1 MIYNNNRLLLKT
13 CFNSLKPNTEN
24 VNRWKRINL
33 NLLKKYGECLTI
45 ANKLIDYK
53 INFLKKYILNLFKVA
68 TYLKNIKHSNTDNI
82 IYEHLHQNVLYIIE
96 NNNNI
101 FPHGK
106 LGGKTFKE
114 FYKLSDYGYRQYF
127 LQSPT
132 PNNITIELQTYINH
146 CYILEEAGYKFI

>member
-1 MIYNNNRLLLKT
+1 MFKQYSE
-13 CFNSLKPNTEN
+13 SLTYANKLVEY
-24 VNRWKRINL
+24 KL
-33 NLLKKYGECLTI
+33 NLLQYVF
-45 ANKLIDYK
+45 K
-53 INFLKKYILNLFKVA
+53 IFKVVA
-68 TYLKNIKHSNTDNI
+68 YLRHMKHNNTDNI
-82 IYEHLHQNVLYIIE
+82 IHEHLQQNILHIVE

-114 FYKLSDYGYRQYF
+114 FYKLSDYSYRQYF

-132 PNNITIELQTYINH
+132 PNSITIELQTYINH